1 MKIGFLERELMEM
14 LWSMGK
20 ADARDVYEAVRK
32 KRKTTYS
39 TISTTL
45 VRLYEK
51 GLLEREQIK
60 SRGGFKY
67 VYRPV
72 KSKREFE
79 ETRVKETLLT
89 LFKKFEDTTISYLSE
104 TFEENEEDL
113 RELKKRLEEEMRN
126 D

>member
-1 MKIGFLERELMEM
+1 MERELMEM

-20 ADARDVYEAVRK
+20 ADAREVYEAVRK
-32 KRKTTYS
+32 KRMTTYS

-67 VYRPV
+67 VYHPA
-72 KSKREFE
+72 KSKKEFE
-79 ETRVKETLLT
+79 ENRVKETLLT

-104 TFEENEEDL
+104 TFEEDEKDL
-113 RELKKRLEEEMRN
+113 RELKKRLEEEMRHG
-126 D
+126 

>member
-1 MKIGFLERELMEM
+1 MERELMEI

-51 GLLEREQIK
+51 GLLKREQTK

-67 VYRPV
+67 VYYPA

-79 ETRVKETLLT
+79 ENRVKETLLT
-89 LFKKFEDTTISYLSE
+89 LFKKFEDTTISYFSE

>member
-1 MKIGFLERELMEM
+1 MEIGFLESELMEM

-51 GLLEREQIK
+51 GLLKREQTK

-67 VYRPV
+67 VYHPA

-89 LFKKFEDTTISYLSE
+89 LFRKFEDTTISYLSE
-104 TFEENEEDL
+104 TFEEDEKDL